1 MFSSDFGG
9 DFSSGGGGRGGDGG
23 VSKPPPPV
31 NDIFSQAAASANG
44 FPTIGTFSVDAPGG
58 GGGNNSGGYNKDRN
72 NHMKMKGEAENGG
85 GMMFGEIGTFGQP
98 NGGGAGAEGANA
110 GTQET
115 GIIEKLLVSAVSN
128 FSQFDSLRNTRRV
141 HCKIIFWRIQL
152 ISVN

>member
-9 DFSSGGGGRGGDGG
+9 EFSSGG

-58 GGGNNSGGYNKDRN
+58 GGGNGGGFNKDRN
-72 NHMKMKGEAENGG
+72 NQNMKKEDG
-85 GMMFGEIGTFGQP
+85 GMFGDMGTFGQP
-98 NGGGAGAEGANA
+98 PNAGEPGVNA

-115 GIIEKLLVSAVSN
+115 GIIEKLLVSYLGKEAIEIVLPNRYSYVTVTEH
-128 FSQFDSLRNTRRV
+128 FV
-141 HCKIIFWRIQL
+141 HP
-152 ISVN
+152 